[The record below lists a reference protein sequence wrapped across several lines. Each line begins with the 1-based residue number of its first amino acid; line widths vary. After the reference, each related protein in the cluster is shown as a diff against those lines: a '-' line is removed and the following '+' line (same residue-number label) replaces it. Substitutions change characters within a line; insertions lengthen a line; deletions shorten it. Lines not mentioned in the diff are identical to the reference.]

1 MTERKEHHLGCWA
14 TGEDPVDCFCGR
26 KPDRKQPCAFY
37 WTIRNHPRFDE
48 CSDQWCA
55 VHDAW
60 KREELPRDVCE
71 AVTPATARQQ
81 S

>member
-1 MTERKEHHLGCWA
+1 MS
-14 TGEDPVDCFCGR
+14 DNGR
-26 KPDRKQPCAFY
+26 EQPCAFY

-71 AVTPATARQQ
+71 AVMPATAREQT
-81 S
+81 STRVGEWGLE